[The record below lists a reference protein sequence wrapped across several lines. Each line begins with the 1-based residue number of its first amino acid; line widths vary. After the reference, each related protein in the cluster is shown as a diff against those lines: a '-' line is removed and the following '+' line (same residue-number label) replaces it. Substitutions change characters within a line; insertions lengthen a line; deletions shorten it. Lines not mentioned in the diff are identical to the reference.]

1 MLRLALLWLLLGL
14 AAAPARANAELARAD
29 QAGAELAKA
38 RACLGCHHASDKR
51 VGPPFNAVAAR
62 YAGVP
67 GAEAHLANKIVN
79 GGKGV
84 WGVVVMPANPR
95 ITAAEAKQLAAWV
108 LRQK

>member
-1 MLRLALLWLLLGL
+1 MLRLAVLLLLGL
-14 AAAPARANAELARAD
+14 VGVPVRANVD
-29 QAGAELAKA
+29 QASAELAKA
-38 RACLGCHHASDKR
+38 KACMGCHHVSDKR
-51 VGPPFNAVAAR
+51 VGPPFKAVAAR
-62 YAGVP
+62 YAGVQ
-67 GAEAHLANKIVN
+67 GADAHLANKIVN